1 MAEKYDVLVVGDASL
16 DVIYAN
22 LPRLPVLHEDT
33 LAEGFDMLPGEAYTA
48 AAAMHRLGLKV
59 AWAADWGNDLISKII
74 LDFVR
79 AEGMDERFF
88 VHHNRPYRRISSA
101 ASVGPDRG
109 FMTYYDPEP
118 TVPAGVAALAKVN
131 ARAVFIPGMLY
142 GKMFDMAVPVIKMKK
157 MILMMDG
164 NCSPDSRIT
173 EKPLQR
179 ALKQTDIFLP
189 NAQEARSLTQKEDL
203 ADAIRALGE
212 LCPLVVVK
220 NGPDGSY
227 ACVEGEITHVPVTP
241 VKPLDT
247 TGAGDCYDAGFLK
260 AYLDG
265 KPVAEC
271 LAWGNIIASYSVRG
285 YGGTGTRVTVEMIE
299 KELSNK
305 PTPN

>member
-33 LAEGFDMLPGEAYTA
+33 LARGFDMLPGEAYTA

-74 LDFVR
+74 LDFIR

-88 VHHNRPYRRISSA
+88 VHHDRPYRRISSA

-118 TVPAGVAALAKVN
+118 GIPAGMAALAKAD
-131 ARAVFIPGMLY
+131 ARVVFIPGLLY
-142 GKMFDMAVPVIKMKK
+142 GRMFDLAIPLIKMKK
-157 MILMMDG
+157 MMVMMDG
-164 NCSPDSRIT
+164 NCSLESRLA
-173 EKPLQR
+173 EKSLQR
-179 ALKQTDIFLP
+179 ALKQTNILLP
-189 NAQEARSLTQKEDL
+189 NAQEARSLTQREDL
-203 ADAIRALGE
+203 QEAIRALGE
-212 LCPLVVVK
+212 FCPLVVVK

-227 ACVEGEITHVPVTP
+227 ACRNGEIIHVPVKP
-241 VKPLDT
+241 VTPLDT
-247 TGAGDCYDAGFLK
+247 TGAGDCYNAGFLK

-271 LAWGNIIASYSVRG
+271 LAWGNIIASYSVQG
-285 YGGTGTRVTVEMIE
+285 YGGTGYRVTAEMIE
-299 KELSNK
+299 KDFKSSI
-305 PTPN
+305 